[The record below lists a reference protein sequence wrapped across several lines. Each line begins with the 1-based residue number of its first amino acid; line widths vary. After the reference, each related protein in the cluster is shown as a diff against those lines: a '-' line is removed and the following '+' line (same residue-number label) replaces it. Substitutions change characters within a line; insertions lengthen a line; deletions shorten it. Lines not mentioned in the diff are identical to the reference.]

1 MEKKANRI
9 IIGIMLLF
17 LPTMALAEEVSKSKQ
32 LTYPRVREAYTQK
45 EKALKTAIEQQH
57 LSWGSF
63 EMVLVA
69 YKYEKELEIHV
80 RKKGSD
86 DKFQK
91 FRTYAFCTLSGNLGP
106 KRIQG
111 DLQVPEGFYE
121 VDRFNPSSQFHLS
134 LGLNYPNAS
143 DKILSDPKKPGGDI
157 FIHGD
162 CVSIGCI
169 PITDD
174 LIKELYILCVEAREA
189 GQKRIP
195 VYLFPFKMTEEKYSA
210 AVDRYPQFS
219 DFWNNLKQGY
229 SLWTENQ
236 KTLRFQVDAKGVYVF
251 KK

>member
-1 MEKKANRI
+1 MKKNTNRI
-9 IIGIMLLF
+9 IIGLLLLF
-17 LPTMALAEEVSKSKQ
+17 LPNMALAEDVSKSKQ
-32 LTYPRVREAYTQK
+32 LTYPRVREAYAQK
-45 EKALKTAIEQQH
+45 EKDLKKELQQQQF
-57 LSWGSF
+57 SWGGF
-63 EMVLVA
+63 ELLVVG

-80 RKKGSD
+80 RKKGST
-86 DKFQK
+86 DKFQW

-111 DLQVPEGFYE
+111 DLQVPEGFYF

-174 LIKELYILCVEAREA
+174 LIKELYVLCVEAREA
-189 GQKRIP
+189 GQKQIP
-195 VYLFPFKMTEEKYSA
+195 VYLFPFRMTEEKYNVSLNSF
-210 AVDRYPQFS
+210 PQYK
-219 DFWNNLKQGY
+219 DFWLNLKQGY

-236 KTLRFQVDAKGVYVF
+236 KPLQFQVDAKGAYVF